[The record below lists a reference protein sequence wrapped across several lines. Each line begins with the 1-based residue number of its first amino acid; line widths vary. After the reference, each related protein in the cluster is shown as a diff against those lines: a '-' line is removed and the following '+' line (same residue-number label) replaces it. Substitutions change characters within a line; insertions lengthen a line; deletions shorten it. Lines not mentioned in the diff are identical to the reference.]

1 MKFFWDLVAFVLIF
15 ISVCG
20 QDEDKKEHYSEEMR
34 MYFPEECAGG
44 CNQLE
49 ISEFGYC
56 GTLFH
61 LEPKMKALKVITP
74 KYGIWRELFLFRN
87 WSRPLSRYEVIP
99 LWHSLDPK
107 YGNSGPESVKNHLYI
122 ALLRMQDYRLFP
134 IKPAEGGKFTL
145 YWDFDHKS
153 RGIEVLS
160 VAIYNLL
167 RKSK

>member
-1 MKFFWDLVAFVLIF
+1 MGNIPPNDKAADLSLEIHK
-15 ISVCG
+15 ILK
-20 QDEDKKEHYSEEMR
+20 QKKEDYYGLVLYSDMG
-34 MYFPEECAGG
+34 FIHW
-44 CNQLE
+44 LV
-49 ISEFGYC
+49 
-56 GTLFH
+56 LFH
-61 LEPKMKALKVITP
+61 D
-74 KYGIWRELFLFRN
+74 LFLFRN